1 MRRPTASI
9 EKGGKGERAMRG
21 VWSGSAGAW
30 RVARQCVSA
39 IVLPQLVL
47 SLALQHGRPAVGVG
61 VAGGW
66 TAFLLVRDLHRSRSL
81 DPLVLYGLAITV
93 LQSVLALATGNPV
106 VYVGG
111 GVAENLLDGL
121 GLLGSIAVSR
131 PLLLEVARRVRGA
144 GGVRPLPR
152 PGRRAVRTLTFLWGL
167 GFLAR
172 AGGLY
177 WALTHLTLGAFLVV
191 NVLGGWPLTAGG
203 ALASLA
209 WIRLRVL
216 RDPNH
221 APGCG
226 IPACWAGCGV

>member
-111 GVAENLLDGL
+111 GVAENLL
-121 GLLGSIAVSR
+121 
-131 PLLLEVARRVRGA
+131 VA
-144 GGVRPLPR
+144 L

-177 WALTHLTLGAFLVV
+177 WALAHLTLGAFLVV